1 MPWSWGGGEQN
12 SKNGWVTNNGGV
24 VNEWGVDRSVNYY
37 MYVCV
42 RVCVYVCCVCMCVC
56 VYGYIKVWVSG
67 KMQSRFQQKMCLV
80 YHAQNCP
87 FLSTFETG
95 NLNLLFYCH
104 NCFLWIL
111 SQNRCSYFMKNCP
124 SNLAEVYLEGF
135 QWGYT
140 GLGTQLCI
148 QLMKNS

>member
-1 MPWSWGGGEQN
+1 MQ
-12 SKNGWVTNNGGV
+12 NGWVANNGGSWV
-24 VNEWGVDRSVNYY
+24 VNKWGWPLCKLWLYIYIYIYIYIY
-37 MYVCV
+37 MF
-42 RVCVYVCCVCMCVC
+42 VC
-56 VYGYIKVWVSG
+56 VYGYIKVWVSL

-80 YHAQNCP
+80 YHTQNCL
-87 FLSTFETG
+87 FLSTFKTG

-111 SQNRCSYFMKNCP
+111 SQNRCSYFKKKCS
-124 SNLAEVYLEGF
+124 SNVAVVYPEGF
-135 QWGYT
+135 QGRYT

>member
-1 MPWSWGGGEQN
+1 MNWIENW
-12 SKNGWVTNNGGV
+12 
-24 VNEWGVDRSVNYY
+24 
-37 MYVCV
+37 
-42 RVCVYVCCVCMCVC
+42 
-56 VYGYIKVWVSG
+56 IKVWVSG

-80 YHAQNCP
+80 YHAQNWF
-87 FLSTFETG
+87 FLSTFKTG

-124 SNLAEVYLEGF
+124 SHLAEVYLEGF
-135 QWGYT
+135 QWRYT

-148 QLMKNS
+148 QLMKNSWEKFLLIQILRDKIFIAIISKHFKKLNFVICLFFKQSK